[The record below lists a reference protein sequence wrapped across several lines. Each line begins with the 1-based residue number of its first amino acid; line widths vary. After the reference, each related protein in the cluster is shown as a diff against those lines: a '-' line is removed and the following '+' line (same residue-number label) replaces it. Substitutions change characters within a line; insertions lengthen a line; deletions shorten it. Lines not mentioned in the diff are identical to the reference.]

1 MEKLEL
7 DKDTAQTF
15 QGGKNGGSSGG
26 GGASSGGGS
35 SGGSFT
41 ELGLQ
46 AHNMFRKIHGTPPM
60 KLDAEMSKGAEE
72 YAKKLAAMGTL
83 QHAKTEYGEN
93 LAMKCSSREND
104 LMTAQEATKNWYVS
118 NICLSCC
125 LNESQVLLFCTA
137 CIDISFFQLNCSQRS
152 FFKLNLRIA
161 F

>member
-1 MEKLEL
+1 MRVFTVFLPLNHFLSYSIPGKGSADKMEKVEL
-7 DKDTAQTF
+7 DKDTAETF
-15 QGGKNGGSSGG
+15 QGGNNGGSSGG
-26 GGASSGGGS
+26 GGASSGGGG

-83 QHAKTEYGEN
+83 QHAKTDYGEN

-104 LMTAQEATKNWYVS
+104 LMTAQEATKNWLVLSFVLMVS
-118 NICLSCC
+118 F
-125 LNESQVLLFCTA
+125 VF
-137 CIDISFFQLNCSQRS
+137 
-152 FFKLNLRIA
+152 
-161 F
+161 